1 MGDTECGVLVV
12 EGGVLV
18 VDLDLER
25 DDLLSQLSHLACLPE
40 TLKSQC
46 PITSTGHGVSVL
58 QSQTRSRVFK
68 VRHGVECSKSDTE
81 SSVQSQTRSRV
92 FKVRHGVE
100 CSKSDTESSVLP
112 SQCPITSTG

>member
-46 PITSTGHGVSVL
+46 PITSTGHGV
-58 QSQTRSRVFK
+58 R
-68 VRHGVECSKSDTE
+68 CSPKSDTE
-81 SSVQSQTRSRV
+81 SSLQSQTRCQV
-92 FKVRHGVE
+92 F
-100 CSKSDTESSVLP
+100 
-112 SQCPITSTG
+112 SQVSALLHLLDKITREYF

>member
-68 VRHGVECSKSDTE
+68 VRHGVKCSPKSVPYYIYWIKSLE
-81 SSVQSQTRSRV
+81 STFENGRFRV
-92 FKVRHGVE
+92 
-100 CSKSDTESSVLP
+100 
-112 SQCPITSTG
+112 